1 MGQRSSVHLLAT
13 APRGVSGARNRYGRE
28 AWVEDDL
35 GDGWVAAYR
44 LMMKSD
50 RPVVAEVRLFPDDP
64 PVSRGPGQWS
74 EQASAVPSE
83 GIPGRA
89 LRDLRLT
96 FALERF
102 SRFLRLIEGD
112 PKLAKQLLG
121 AHGIP
126 LGARPAKRRPGRAG
140 RADAYYL
147 AFAMAYVERLAEGSR
162 RPVQDLAEHPP
173 KAIKGYVSDGLVA
186 SPATVRDIIH
196 QARVRG
202 LLTGSPPGRPG
213 GELTPKAKDMLKR
226 FRKP

>member
-1 MGQRSSVHLLAT
+1 MI
-13 APRGVSGARNRYGRE
+13 
-28 AWVEDDL
+28 
-35 GDGWVAAYR
+35 
-44 LMMKSD
+44 KSD

-64 PVSRGPGQWS
+64 LVSRGPGEWS

-96 FALERF
+96 FPLERF
-102 SRFLRLIEGD
+102 SRFLRLVERD
-112 PKLAKQLLG
+112 PKLAIQLLG

-126 LGARPAKRRPGRAG
+126 PGAKPAKRRPGRAG
-140 RADAYYL
+140 REDAYYL
-147 AFAMAYVERLAEGSR
+147 AFALAYVERLAEGSR
-162 RPVQDLAEHPP
+162 RPIQDLAERPP

-202 LLTGSPPGRPG
+202 LLSASPKGRPG
-213 GELTPKAKDMLKR
+213 GELTRKAKGMLKR
-226 FRKP
+226 SGDRSRRRPS

>member
-1 MGQRSSVHLLAT
+1 
-13 APRGVSGARNRYGRE
+13 
-28 AWVEDDL
+28 
-35 GDGWVAAYR
+35 
-44 LMMKSD
+44 MMKSD
-50 RPVVAEVRLFPDDP
+50 RPVVAEVRLFPEDP
-64 PVSRGPGQWS
+64 TASRGPGQWS
-74 EQASAVPSE
+74 GQASAVPSE

-96 FALERF
+96 LALERF
-102 SRFLRLIEGD
+102 SGFLRQIERD
-112 PKLAKQLLG
+112 PNLAKQLLS

-140 RADAYYL
+140 REDAYYL
-147 AFAMAYVERLAEGSR
+147 IFAVAYIERLAEGSR
-162 RPVQDLAEHPP
+162 RPIQDLAERPP